1 MIPPILDYFCAGPL
15 SPLRV
20 SLCETVTSPVLDSD
34 CRALG
39 GTASGSCA
47 SGFGICCAFT
57 AGCGGRTSTNNTYF
71 LSDGAVSPC
80 SLTVCRA
87 AEDVCQIR
95 WGSVVTSQWSRAF
108 QTLCSDWLG

>member
-1 MIPPILDYFCAGPL
+1 MFRV
-15 SPLRV
+15 PLRV
-20 SLCETVTSPVLDSD
+20 SLCDSVTSPVLDSD

-87 AEDVCQIR
+87 NTNICQIR
-95 WGSVVTSQWSRAF
+95 LDFDTFNIEGPVTA
-108 QTLCSDWLG
+108 TTTAGGG